1 VSWVREW
8 VDLWRVLQEVPSTF
22 FSDMK
27 GGMTRII
34 LSLEE
39 HVDLKGT
46 KTERN
51 FRAAFAAKP

>member
-1 VSWVREW
+1 
-8 VDLWRVLQEVPSTF
+8 
-22 FSDMK
+22 MK